1 MAKNLSTQLI
11 EAKEE
16 LAAMSKEKI
25 DLLDRIEQLEKEVQK
40 EKQYKERYMKQNE
53 ESDFEVQQIHQ
64 ILNYLPNSVPI
75 RGEGEYQDRSIVVR
89 FAAWLGQH
97 LSK

>member
-11 EAKEE
+11 EAREE
-16 LAAMSKEKI
+16 LAAMSAERVE
-25 DLLDRIEQLEKEVQK
+25 LLGRIERLEKEVQQQ
-40 EKQYKERYMKQNE
+40 KQYKENYQKQKE

-75 RGEGEYQDRSIVVR
+75 RGEDDYQDRSIVVR
-89 FAAWLGQH
+89 FAAWLGQQS
-97 LSK
+97 SK

>member
-16 LAAMSKEKI
+16 LATMSSERV
-25 DLLDRIEQLEKEVQK
+25 DLLGRIEALEKEVQK
-40 EKQYKERYMKQNE
+40 QKEYKERYLEQKE

-64 ILNYLPNSVPI
+64 ILNYLPNPVPI
-75 RGEGEYQDRSIVVR
+75 RGEDEYRDRSIVVR
-89 FAAWLGQH
+89 FAAWLGQQS
-97 LSK
+97 SK

>member
-16 LAAMSKEKI
+16 LAAMSAERVE
-25 DLLDRIEQLEKEVQK
+25 LLGRIERLEKEVQQQ
-40 EKQYKERYMKQNE
+40 KQYKENYQKQKE

-64 ILNYLPNSVPI
+64 ILDYLPNSVPI
-75 RGEGEYQDRSIVVR
+75 RGEGDYQDRSIVVR
-89 FAAWLGQH
+89 FAA
-97 LSK
+97 

>member
-16 LAAMSKEKI
+16 LAAMSSERV
-25 DLLDRIEQLEKEVQK
+25 DLLDRIAALEKEVQK
-40 EKQYKERYMKQNE
+40 EKQYKESYLRQKG

-64 ILNYLPNSVPI
+64 ILNYLPNAVPI
-75 RGEGEYQDRSIVVR
+75 RGEDEYQDRSIVVR